1 VGLWSQTTR
10 VPFGTA
16 GTGSLARQGSIIW
29 IVRELKQTEKMK
41 RWLSSSVSPLFGLR
55 CYSTLQPIASS
66 TTSFQRI
73 RKNKQVYVD
82 KTSFLPQLLQD
93 GNQFFLSRP
102 RKFGKSLTLDTIG
115 SVFMPNGKE
124 KDELFDGLW
133 IKENAPELLKQELP
147 VLHLDLSRQTLHKGG
162 EQFETDLHQ
171 TICREGKKKGISG
184 LEQSSLALAATD
196 LVIGL
201 AEQTPANKIVLLIDE
216 YDAPITSVLNANGG
230 NENKLAVENRTVL
243 QGFFAV
249 LKSLDPFIHF
259 QLVVGVSKFAKTALF
274 SGANQLEDITLDP
287 QFSSLLGY
295 TWSDVSIAFA
305 KHLTKLAQVEGKTTD
320 DLQKDITDWYNGYSL
335 ESVYNPS
342 SLGMLFHKMA
352 FRGYWTTQATP
363 GWLLRV
369 LTVDDLQN
377 LTEQKDKLHPI
388 EGFSKFELESLGRT
402 AFDTTNLLFQ
412 TGYLSV
418 KEIEKADD
426 SSTNLRLDFPN
437 YEIKKSFLSESFKQI
452 LETSFTYTHLESL
465 RHALDKTDMDKFY
478 KLLDKHFRSVPHTVF
493 KKSSSMTNT
502 ESFYSAV
509 LAFALSFLP
518 PSYRIDA
525 EQTTSDGSMDLV
537 IETPTFIIIN
547 EFKVVRREGTKKG
560 PTKEELQEVAKTALK
575 QIEDK
580 QYASKYEKFGKSV
593 LKVGVAFDAYT
604 GRVGFVHTK

>member
-1 VGLWSQTTR
+1 
-10 VPFGTA
+10 
-16 GTGSLARQGSIIW
+16 
-29 IVRELKQTEKMK
+29 MK

-259 QLVVGVSKFAKTALF
+259 QLVVGVSKFANTALF
-274 SGANQLEDITLDP
+274 SGANQLRDISLSP
-287 QFSSLLGY
+287 GFSSLLGY
-295 TWSDVSIAFA
+295 TWSELESAFSP
-305 KHLTKLAQVEGKTTD
+305 HLNELANHQNLSQEEVKEKI
-320 DLQKDITDWYNGYSL
+320 KIWYNGYSWGGHPVFNPF
-335 ESVYNPS
+335 SV
-342 SLGMLFHKMA
+342 GMLFTEMA
-352 FRGYWTTQATP
+352 FQGYWTTQGTP

-560 PTKEELQEVAKTALK
+560 PTKEELQEVAKIALK